1 MKLPMPTP
9 QEITNIANAC
19 ETPLSNTNS
28 TSCRRAIV
36 ENAIRLALSLVID
49 RMDIQIPQPIGL
61 DLSKPQ

>member
-9 QEITNIANAC
+9 QEITNIAAAC

-28 TSCRRAIV
+28 TSCRRVIV
-36 ENAIRLALSLVID
+36 ENAIRLALSLVVD

-61 DLSKPQ
+61 DLSKS